1 MGAEPA
7 RRLPEPGER
16 PISMADIAGSGDPVH
31 PAPFDAPLGAPPV
44 PGAPPARGA
53 SAVPLFGSPAE
64 GERATTFGELLE
76 PREPEWP
83 AVDVDP
89 GRRSGVVAIVVGFFV
104 GLVGVFIGIASIRS
118 SRRVGLTGALGTA
131 GIVVSVLNILVG
143 GVVGI
148 SWVRYEVSLQQQ
160 CALVGPGQYV
170 TQSGG
175 QVTCP

>member
-1 MGAEPA
+1 
-7 RRLPEPGER
+7 
-16 PISMADIAGSGDPVH
+16 MADISGSGDPVH
-31 PAPFDAPLGAPPV
+31 PAPFDAPLGAPPAPGTPPV
-44 PGAPPARGA
+44 PGAPPVPPARGA
-53 SAVPLFGSPAE
+53 SAVPRFGVPAE
-64 GERATTFGELLE
+64 GEQATTFGELLE
-76 PREPEWP
+76 PHESEWP
-83 AVDVDP
+83 SVDVDP

-131 GIVVSVLNILVG
+131 GIVVSVLNIVVG

-160 CALVGPGQYV
+160 CALVGPGHYV
-170 TQSGG
+170 TQSGD

>member
-1 MGAEPA
+1 
-7 RRLPEPGER
+7 
-16 PISMADIAGSGDPVH
+16 MADIAGASDPVH

-53 SAVPLFGSPAE
+53 SAVPLFGSPTE

-131 GIVVSVLNILVG
+131 GIVVSVLNIVVG